1 MKKPFKLIFKK
12 MKTVMKYNVLKTYF
26 IVVVA
31 LALQS
36 LFMYS
41 FYDNVLKKHTS
52 VVNNIL
58 LKNSIDKI
66 ENDILELEK
75 IAIVLNSNSRV
86 TSFFGVGAELTNVQA
101 YQAVQIV
108 KDLKAIKDSNRLIE
122 NIFIVFSN
130 GIVLYSDGKYS
141 IQFFQENI
149 DPEFEK
155 IVSSFNEYSYRKLLV
170 TGGKKAIEN
179 QILYL
184 QSLPFGN
191 KKNMKATLL
200 IQLSKKY
207 LGNILENNK
216 LTKSTVS
223 VLAFSDGKNKTDIQI
238 GPDGSVNNEFDS
250 IRKADGIIS
259 QFQSDIFG
267 LELNTI
273 TPRKEFNMHKIYIKG
288 VLFYAMI
295 FTIGIFIL
303 FTFNLAYKD
312 YKKILS
318 IYNKVSGYFRG
329 RTVSNIFDYI
339 KYSINDIVDE
349 NTVLRDEKEKNADAL
364 KEYTFGKIL
373 GGQITDNLY
382 HYMEVCGMHLVNKE
396 YVLFA
401 VIPSNGFSKKAFYL
415 QHVFKKY
422 FSDINDFFTC
432 INNKNGLIVLGVDDI
447 NHERILSIGE
457 ILSEIFEREFDSDT
471 IVGISNKMSN
481 IKSISTAYQEAL
493 EAVRYGTLYRI
504 KCVAFGAMQG
514 NKDNQVIYHY
524 SLETEQKLI
533 NYIKTGNINNI
544 RNVLADIY
552 NDNFAEKRLSY
563 NKVKLLI
570 MDLINT
576 VVKTT
581 EDIGLTVEQSIYRIA
596 VENVS
601 IENAFKKIEEY
612 YINIGEYCLGHKKS
626 NNHQLFD
633 KIVDYLEKNYMNDQL
648 CLNLI
653 ANHLNLSANYLSQ
666 FFKEQA
672 GMYFKDYI
680 NMLRIKKAKE
690 IIESSEN
697 VKMYEVAANVG
708 YKDNATLIRVFKRYL
723 GVTPGEYKEEEFANT

>member
-1 MKKPFKLIFKK
+1 VKRPLKFIFKK
-12 MKTVMKYNVLKTYF
+12 MKKIIEYNVLKTYL
-26 IVVVA
+26 IVIVA
-31 LALQS
+31 LILQS

-41 FYDNVLKKHTS
+41 FYDNVLTKHTS

-66 ENDILELEK
+66 EKDILELEK
-75 IAIVLNSNSRV
+75 IAVVFNSNSRV
-86 TSFFGVGAELTNVQA
+86 ASFYGAGSELTNDQA

-108 KDLKAIKDSNRLIE
+108 KDLKSVKDSNRLIDKVL
-122 NIFIVFSN
+122 IVFSN
-130 GIVLYSDGKYS
+130 GMVLSNDGKFS
-141 IQFFQENI
+141 IQFYIENI
-149 DPEFEK
+149 DPGFEK
-155 IVSSFNEYSYRKLLV
+155 IVSSFNVYNYRKLLV
-170 TGGKKAIEN
+170 TGTDRALEN
-179 QILYL
+179 QIVYA

-191 KKNMKATLL
+191 KTMIKATLL
-200 IQLSKKY
+200 IQLSKNY
-207 LGNILENNK
+207 LRNILYSNK
-216 LTKSTVS
+216 ITKNTVS
-223 VLAFSDGKNKTDIQI
+223 VLAFSDGKNKAEIYI
-238 GPDGSVNNEFDS
+238 GQDGTAENRE
-250 IRKADGIIS
+250 GITS
-259 QFQSDIFG
+259 QLQSDIFG